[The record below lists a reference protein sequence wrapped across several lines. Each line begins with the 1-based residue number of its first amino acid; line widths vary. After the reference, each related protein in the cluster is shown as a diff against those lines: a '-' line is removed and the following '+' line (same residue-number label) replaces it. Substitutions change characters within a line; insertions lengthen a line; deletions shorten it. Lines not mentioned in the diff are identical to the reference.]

1 MEPNYALIAGLI
13 GDATRARMLSAL
25 MAGKALTAMEL
36 AVEADITAQTAS
48 SHLAKLVDAQLLI
61 ARKQG
66 RHRYFQLHR
75 PEVAEL
81 IEKLFNV
88 AATSNILTGPVD
100 QRLRSA
106 RICYDHLAGSIG
118 VALYDSLTIQNY
130 LVDDGEETHLN
141 EKGRL
146 FFENVGVNFDEFDRS
161 KRPTCKSC
169 LDWSERRN
177 HLAGKLGHWVL
188 DDIFA
193 KKWAHRESGSRLV
206 HFTTQGLQQFKKTY
220 QLP

>member
-1 MEPNYALIAGLI
+1 LEPNYALIAGLI